1 MTKNVVGYH
10 GKNQI
15 ISRKNYK
22 SGPRSE
28 RSEIKNT
35 IFQDWK
41 IGYAITGICY
51 NHGLKEY
58 LIVMT
63 ESTADQNY
71 EWFKPSEDSEKEK
84 EEEERREKWEAREY
98 NFYERHPTIYF
109 RDPNDEELLVVYTS
123 DENRSGYTYKDV
135 SMWTAFSL
143 LALER

>member
-41 IGYAITGICY
+41 NGFVITGICY

-63 ESTADQNY
+63 ESTDSQNY
-71 EWFKPSEDSEKEK
+71 EWFKPSDDSMQ
-84 EEEERREKWEAREY
+84 REWEAKEY
-98 NFYERHPTIYF
+98 NFQSRDPTIYF
-109 RDPNDEELLVVYTS
+109 RDPNDEELFVVYTY
-123 DENRSGYTYKDV
+123 DKNRLDYTYKDV
-135 SMWTAFSL
+135 SMLTAFPL
-143 LALER
+143 LEH

>member
-10 GKNQI
+10 GKEQI
-15 ISRKNYK
+15 ICTKNYK

-58 LIVMT
+58 LFVVT
-63 ESTADQNY
+63 ESTSDQNY
-71 EWFKPSEDSEKEK
+71 KWFKPTEESEKQKWEEK
-84 EEEERREKWEAREY
+84 EYKEEK
-98 NFYERHPTIYF
+98 RHPTIYF
-109 RDPNDEELLVVYTS
+109 RDPNDLELLVVYTF
-123 DENRSGYTYKDV
+123 DAHRL
-135 SMWTAFSL
+135 SL
-143 LALER
+143 THMSCTGFPLERN

>member
-10 GKNQI
+10 GKEQI
-15 ISRKNYK
+15 ICTKNYK

-41 IGYAITGICY
+41 NGFVITGICY

-63 ESTADQNY
+63 ESTDSQNY
-71 EWFKPSEDSEKEK
+71 EWFKPSDDSMQ
-84 EEEERREKWEAREY
+84 REWEAKEY
-98 NFYERHPTIYF
+98 NKLTTCLHSIIS
-109 RDPNDEELLVVYTS
+109 NDNT
-123 DENRSGYTYKDV
+123 
-135 SMWTAFSL
+135 
-143 LALER
+143 